1 MKLKFYVVLLTVAFA
16 SSAVVVAD
24 AEAKRRGGGNSN
36 MSTLEKPKKG
46 EKRCE
51 INGAGQW
58 VCRKQRH

>member
-1 MKLKFYVVLLTVAFA
+1 LKFYVALLTIAFA

-24 AEAKRRGGGNSN
+24 ADAKRRGGGNPN

-51 INGAGQW
+51 INGIGER
-58 VCRKQRH
+58 VCRTKRH